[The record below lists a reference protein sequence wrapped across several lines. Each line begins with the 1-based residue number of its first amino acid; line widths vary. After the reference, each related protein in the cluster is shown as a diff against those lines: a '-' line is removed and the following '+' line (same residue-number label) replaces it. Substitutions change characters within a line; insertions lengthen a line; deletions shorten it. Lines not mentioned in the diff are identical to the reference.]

1 MKNAASTANAVT
13 PTNATANSTAS
24 TSNAVCASDDLQD
37 VRERIVALL
46 DEFWESPERR
56 EAPGESAGGREK
68 TTAGI

>member
-13 PTNATANSTAS
+13 LTNATANSTAS
-24 TSNAVCASDDLQD
+24 AVCASDDLQD

-46 DEFWESPERR
+46 DEFWESPDRR